1 MSDTSVFDQPL
12 VFGLDIGTRNVVG
25 TVGYKTENEF
35 VVVAQYM
42 LEHEPCWTVRFTIS
56 DAWGIP
62 LPR

>member
-42 LEHEPCWTVRFTIS
+42 LEHETRVRFTIS